1 MKLIELLAVV
11 SIIAV
16 LLTLSITAVNKAYWN
31 CKRKMILVQ
40 MKHNGD
46 IEKAVND
53 QFGFLH
59 VADFSGPIIEQNR
72 TY

>member
-1 MKLIELLAVV
+1 MKLTELLVVV
-11 SIIAV
+11 SIIVV

-46 IEKAVND
+46 IEKACND
-53 QFGFLH
+53 QFTFLH
-59 VADFSGPIIEQNR
+59 VMDFSGPIIEEKR
-72 TY
+72 RY